1 MLYINSL
8 ILNQIL
14 GHRLYIFISLDRSKS
29 FRAVFYWSDVWT
41 GFNSSKL
48 RFSVVIEFTWYIIW
62 FSSKRKGFIPEVSP
76 HSLGLFSPFLYLPL
90 EYLRWTLYWWL
101 LKDFHLY
108 RLIQNFYSVNRK
120 LKFNKRIITLGGD
133 WYDEKV
139 TFVYQEFRFTV
150 GDWLLESPTFGTI
163 FTFKSLRRGLDDLHL
178 ETRDIVELVGR
189 SPNITHDFKLF
200 GDWL

>member
-1 MLYINSL
+1 M
-8 ILNQIL
+8 
-14 GHRLYIFISLDRSKS
+14 
-29 FRAVFYWSDVWT
+29 
-41 GFNSSKL
+41 
-48 RFSVVIEFTWYIIW
+48 
-62 FSSKRKGFIPEVSP
+62 
-76 HSLGLFSPFLYLPL
+76 
-90 EYLRWTLYWWL
+90 
-101 LKDFHLY
+101 
-108 RLIQNFYSVNRK
+108 NRK